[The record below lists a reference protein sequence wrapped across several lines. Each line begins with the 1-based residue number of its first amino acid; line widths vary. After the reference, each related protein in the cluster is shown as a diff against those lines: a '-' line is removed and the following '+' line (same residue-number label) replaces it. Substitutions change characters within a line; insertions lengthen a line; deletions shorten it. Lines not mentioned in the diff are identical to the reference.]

1 MSKYLGESRSAA
13 KRRANRYG
21 RCFCCGR
28 MECNGGKRTTIS
40 QDEVKACIR
49 TPANRFLT
57 ENGGRYI
64 SNAID
69 LALSDMERIGKS
81 EYRSLFKESKAP
93 FGMRS
98 PEETPEFYTWGTDF
112 NAGSSVFADRPYE

>member
-21 RCFCCGR
+21 RCYCCGR
-28 MECNGGKRTTIS
+28 MECNGGKKTTIS

-112 NAGSSVFADRPYE
+112 NAGSSVFADRPYK

>member
-21 RCFCCGR
+21 RCYCCGR

-93 FGMRS
+93 FGMLS

-112 NAGSSVFADRPYE
+112 NAGSSVFADRPYK

>member
-21 RCFCCGR
+21 RCYCCGR
-28 MECNGGKRTTIS
+28 MECNGRKRTTIS

-112 NAGSSVFADRPYE
+112 NAGSSVFADRPYK